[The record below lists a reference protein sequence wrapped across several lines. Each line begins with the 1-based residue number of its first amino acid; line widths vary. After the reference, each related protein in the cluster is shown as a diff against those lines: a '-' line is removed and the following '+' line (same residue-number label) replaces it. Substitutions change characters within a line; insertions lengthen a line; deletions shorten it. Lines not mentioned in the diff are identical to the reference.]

1 MAAKQPGSVD
11 PQVVQKA
18 ARLYKEVNEIR
29 ERFFDLEARVHE
41 HEIVIE
47 ALEPL
52 DNSRK
57 CCRLMGGVLVERTV
71 GQVLPTIKDNKE
83 NLSQV
88 RPGQQILCIHEVS
101 ANSSCRGFTYLSCQM
116 PLATVLMHAPT
127 HTASRYSNKC

>member
-1 MAAKQPGSVD
+1 MAAKQPGSVE
-11 PQVVQKA
+11 PQIVQKA

-29 ERFFDLEARVHE
+29 ERFFDLESRVHE
-41 HEIVIE
+41 HEIVIQ

-83 NLSQV
+83 NLSKVCRQEYV
-88 RPGQQILCIHEVS
+88 QRLRVS
-101 ANSSCRGFTYLSCQM
+101 CS
-116 PLATVLMHAPT
+116 
-127 HTASRYSNKC
+127 

>member
-29 ERFFDLEARVHE
+29 DRFFDLENRVHE

-52 DNSRK
+52 DKTRK

-71 GQVLPTIKDNKE
+71 GQVLPTIKDNRD
-83 NLSQV
+83 NLTQV
-88 RPGQQILCIHEVS
+88 RHTTPAPCID
-101 ANSSCRGFTYLSCQM
+101 
-116 PLATVLMHAPT
+116 
-127 HTASRYSNKC
+127 

>member
-29 ERFFDLEARVHE
+29 ERFFDLENRVHE
-41 HEIVIE
+41 HEIVIQ

-52 DNSRK
+52 DNSRR

-71 GQVLPTIKDNKE
+71 GQVLPTVRDNKDNLAK
-83 NLSQV
+83 V
-88 RPGQQILCIHEVS
+88 GQL
-101 ANSSCRGFTYLSCQM
+101 
-116 PLATVLMHAPT
+116 
-127 HTASRYSNKC
+127 